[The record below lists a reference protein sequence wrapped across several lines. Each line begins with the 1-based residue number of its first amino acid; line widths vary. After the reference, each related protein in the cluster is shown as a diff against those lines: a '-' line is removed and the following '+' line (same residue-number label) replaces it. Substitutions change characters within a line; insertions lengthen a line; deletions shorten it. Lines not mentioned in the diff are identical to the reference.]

1 MTTGFPPVKP
11 VVHGID
17 FVAGRWFSSRIVN
30 MTIKISDSDRLVPPR
45 ATRIRSVA
53 RACQILLQVAERE
66 ERTAREIAA
75 AFGLPLPTCYHLL
88 NTLVAEGLLAKDTRR
103 QYHLGPMVGSLSD
116 AFLRRLAAREDLMQ
130 ELYLLAQTT
139 GETALVSAW
148 RNGEVTVLA
157 SVEGD
162 TAVRVAGLHSGYT
175 AHGHARSSGKLLLA
189 LAPGPVRDAYLR
201 SHTLEPLTRH
211 TIVQRG
217 RLLGEFVRIRECGYA
232 VDEEEFREGV
242 ACVSAPVI
250 ENGVAS
256 AALTVSAP
264 VERFRRRRNEYT
276 EAVLTAAAAA
286 SDELEVMRG
295 SGGA

>member
-1 MTTGFPPVKP
+1 
-11 VVHGID
+11 
-17 FVAGRWFSSRIVN
+17 

-201 SHTLEPLTRH
+201 SHT
-211 TIVQRG
+211 IVQRG